1 MKSRFMMI
9 LILVLALLVLIV
21 APASAHE
28 EREVGAYDLEL
39 GWRVEPAYTGLFN
52 GPEFFVHDHASGA
65 PVSGLE
71 TTLHLLAHV
80 GDQEKML
87 QFAEVEN
94 DPGHYTADLIPT
106 VPGDYTFHLFGK
118 INDQDVDEQFT
129 SADGYFASVNP
140 QSDIMFP
147 DLSASDS
154 ATPEPSATTSDMAAQ
169 IASLQAQI
177 DQLKAQ
183 LQQLQGTQ
191 TP

>member
-9 LILVLALLVLIV
+9 LILLLALLVLIV

-52 GPEFFVHDHASGA
+52 GPEFFVHDHTTGD
-65 PVSGLE
+65 PVTGLE
-71 TTLHLLAHV
+71 DTLHLLVHV
-80 GDQEKML
+80 GDQEKL
-87 QFAEVEN
+87 LEIYPVWN
-94 DPGHYTADLIPT
+94 DDGHYTADLIPT

-118 INDQDVDEQFT
+118 VNDQDVDELFT
-129 SADGYFASVNP
+129 SADGKFGSVDP
-140 QSDIMFP
+140 VTDIMFP
-147 DLSASDS
+147 DLTASA
-154 ATPEPSATTSDMAAQ
+154 ATTEAGSDTASTSAQ
-169 IASLQAQI
+169 ITELQAQI

-183 LQQLQGTQ
+183 IQQLQGTQ